1 MLDFFITFTNM
12 NFLRQSG
19 QILRMS
25 IGVAYVILGL
35 ILIFLKINLFGLPT
49 KTKIIFSVLLIAY
62 GLFRMYRAIKFKN
75 EEY

>member
-1 MLDFFITFTNM
+1 MLDFFITFMNM
-12 NFLRQSG
+12 DFLKQSG

-35 ILIFLKINLFGLPT
+35 ILMFFKINLFGLPT
-49 KTKIIFSVLLIAY
+49 KTKIIFSVLIIAY
-62 GLFRMYRAIKFKN
+62 GLFRLYRAIKFKN